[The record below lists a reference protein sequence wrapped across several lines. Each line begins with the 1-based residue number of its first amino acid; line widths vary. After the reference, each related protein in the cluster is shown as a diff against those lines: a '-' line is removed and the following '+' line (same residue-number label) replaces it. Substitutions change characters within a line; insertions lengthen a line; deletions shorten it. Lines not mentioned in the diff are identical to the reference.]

1 MFKKRTLYAINTR
14 KLDKVSVTKYLS
26 YIHLANGPCI
36 LNLAYSKGYVYYMLL
51 TCGMISLF

>member
-14 KLDKVSVTKYLS
+14 ELDKVSVTKYLS
-26 YIHLANGPCI
+26 YIHLANGLCI

-51 TCGMISLF
+51 TCSIISLF